1 MIGFLR
7 KNNNNVVAALVNNN
21 GSSAGQVSPSEKH
34 ANGLKIHVDTSSESD
49 ASHDVTIQ
57 DIKAR
62 YSNRQPR
69 DGSCSGNSQNGRNAK
84 LNLPGL
90 NLLQVAGVGFGVKAP
105 LTSRNAKKNSY
116 RSRNDPI
123 NSLGQAQ
130 TCDDSKQAAED
141 IKFPL
146 LVPNLF
152 SSQKSTATLE
162 TGSTDM
168 ASVISFNNTRGTFRK
183 KMSKLNND
191 ALSKNLK
198 QDLRD

>member
-21 GSSAGQVSPSEKH
+21 GSSAGQVSPSEKNS
-34 ANGLKIHVDTSSESD
+34 NGLKIHIDTSSESD

-69 DGSCSGNSQNGRNAK
+69 DGSCSGGSGSGRNAK

-90 NLLQVAGVGFGVKAP
+90 NLLQVAGVPFGVKAP
-105 LTSRNAKKNSY
+105 LTSRAKKNSY

-123 NSLGQAQ
+123 TALGQAQ

-141 IKFPL
+141 IKFPV

-152 SSQKSTATLE
+152 SSQKSNATLE
-162 TGSTDM
+162 TGSTTDM

>member
-1 MIGFLR
+1 
-7 KNNNNVVAALVNNN
+7 
-21 GSSAGQVSPSEKH
+21 
-34 ANGLKIHVDTSSESD
+34 
-49 ASHDVTIQ
+49 
-57 DIKAR
+57 
-62 YSNRQPR
+62 
-69 DGSCSGNSQNGRNAK
+69 
-84 LNLPGL
+84 
-90 NLLQVAGVGFGVKAP
+90 
-105 LTSRNAKKNSY
+105 
-116 RSRNDPI
+116 
-123 NSLGQAQ
+123 LGQAQ

>member
-7 KNNNNVVAALVNNN
+7 KNNNNVVAALLNNT
-21 GSSAGQVSPSEKH
+21 GSSAGQVSPSGNRN
-34 ANGLKIHVDTSSESD
+34 NGLKINVDSSSESD

-69 DGSCSGNSQNGRNAK
+69 DGSCSGGSQSGRNAMFQ
-84 LNLPGL
+84 LPGL
-90 NLLQVAGVGFGVKAP
+90 NLLQVAGVNFGVKQAP
-105 LTSRNAKKNSY
+105 LTSRAKKTSY

-123 NSLGQAQ
+123 NALGQAQ

-162 TGSTDM
+162 TVSTDM
-168 ASVISFNNTRGTFRK
+168 ASVMSFNNTRGNFRK

-191 ALSKNLK
+191 ALSKQMK
-198 QDLRD
+198 TDLRD

>member
-7 KNNNNVVAALVNNN
+7 KNNNHVVPSQVNNN
-21 GSSAGQVSPSEKH
+21 GSSSPNVNSS
-34 ANGLKIHVDTSSESD
+34 NGHKNLADSCSDSD
-49 ASHDVTIQ
+49 ASQDVTIQ

-69 DGSCSGNSQNGRNAK
+69 DGSCSGRSQNGRNANLK
-84 LNLPGL
+84 LPGL
-90 NLLQVAGVGFGVKAP
+90 GLLQVTGASLGVKAP
-105 LTSRNAKKNSY
+105 LTSRAKKNSY

-123 NSLGQAQ
+123 NALGQAQ
-130 TCDDSKQAAED
+130 TSDDDSKKAAED
-141 IKFPL
+141 IKFPN
-146 LVPNLF
+146 LVPNNLF
-152 SSQKSTATLE
+152 SSQKSNATLE

-198 QDLRD
+198 

>member
-21 GSSAGQVSPSEKH
+21 GGSAGHVSPSGNSS
-34 ANGLKIHVDTSSESD
+34 NGHKIHVDSSSESD

-69 DGSCSGNSQNGRNAK
+69 DGSCSGRSQNGRNAN
-84 LNLPGL
+84 LQLPGL
-90 NLLQVAGVGFGVKAP
+90 NLLQVTGVGFGAKAP
-105 LTSRNAKKNSY
+105 LTSRAKKNSY

-123 NSLGQAQ
+123 AALGQAQ

-152 SSQKSTATLE
+152 SSQKSNATFE
-162 TGSTDM
+162 TVSTDM

-198 QDLRD
+198 HDLRD